1 MATECQLIQEALAE
15 HRGEVGRLD
24 DVSRRHLDSCPECCE
39 VAAAER
45 ALGAIFRN
53 AVPPADASLQAAVV
67 ASLRPVRRRRR
78 MVAFLPVAASVLI
91 AAVGALLVGGLPGI
105 GVLGLLPGWSS
116 QAGLAAA
123 GSISEWLEV
132 ASAGMQAAA
141 AALDPR
147 AVAAAAVLGLLG
159 FGGVVAVAL
168 RWRKISPWRDRL

>member
-45 ALGAIFRN
+45 AL
-53 AVPPADASLQAAVV
+53 
-67 ASLRPVRRRRR
+67 
-78 MVAFLPVAASVLI
+78 
-91 AAVGALLVGGLPGI
+91 
-105 GVLGLLPGWSS
+105 
-116 QAGLAAA
+116 
-123 GSISEWLEV
+123 
-132 ASAGMQAAA
+132 
-141 AALDPR
+141 DPR

-168 RWRKISPWRDRL
+168 RWRKISPWRKSD